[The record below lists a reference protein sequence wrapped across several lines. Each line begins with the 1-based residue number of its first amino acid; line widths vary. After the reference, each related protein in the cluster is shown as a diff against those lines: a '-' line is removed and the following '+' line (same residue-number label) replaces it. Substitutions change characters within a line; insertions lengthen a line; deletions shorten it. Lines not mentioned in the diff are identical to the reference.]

1 VIFSLLYGF
10 NGQVANINNQRNRI
24 KPAVWVGTSLE
35 DLREFPNQVQREF
48 GYALYQA
55 QIGEKHHKTKPLK
68 GFSGVMEIVSNHAT
82 DTYRAVYATKIDDA
96 IYVLHTFQ
104 KKSKRGTS
112 TPKKEIALIKRRL
125 KIAQDLAK
133 GR

>member
-1 VIFSLLYGF
+1 MSFSFLYGF
-10 NGQVANINNQRNRI
+10 NGQVRNINNEKDRI
-24 KPAVWVGTSLE
+24 KPIVWIGASLE

-55 QIGEKHHKTKPLK
+55 QIGEQHHKTKPLK
-68 GFSGVMEIVSNHAT
+68 GFSGVMEIVSNYAT

-104 KKSKRGTS
+104 KKSKKGIA
-112 TPKKEIALIKRRL
+112 TPRKEINLIKRRL
-125 KIAQDLAK
+125 RMAQDLVK

>member
-1 VIFSLLYGF
+1 MRETNEE
-10 NGQVANINNQRNRI
+10 NGI
-24 KPAVWVGTSLE
+24 KPTVWVGTSLE
-35 DLREFPNQVQREF
+35 DLKEFPNQVQREV

-68 GFSGVMEIVSNHAT
+68 GFSGVMEIVSNYAT
-82 DTYRAVYATKIDDA
+82 DTYRAVYATKIGDA

-104 KKSKRGTS
+104 KKSKRGVR
-112 TPKKEIALIKRRL
+112 TPKKEIDLILRRL
-125 KIAQDLAK
+125 KMAQELAK